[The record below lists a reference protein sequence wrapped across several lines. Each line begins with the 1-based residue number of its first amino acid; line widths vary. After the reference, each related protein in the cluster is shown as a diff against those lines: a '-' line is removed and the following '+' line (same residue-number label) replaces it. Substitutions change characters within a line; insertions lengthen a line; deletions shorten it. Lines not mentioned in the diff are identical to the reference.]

1 MRDRPS
7 SFVWQERQTTF
18 NFFAEIRA
26 MENRNAQQE
35 ELVKLAYTKMPFGK
49 YKDRYLSD
57 LPEHY
62 LLWFRQQ
69 GFPKGKLGQSL
80 EIILELKIN
89 GMEHIL
95 RNIRSKYAK

>member
-1 MRDRPS
+1 
-7 SFVWQERQTTF
+7 
-18 NFFAEIRA
+18 
-26 MENRNAQQE
+26 MENRNTHHE
-35 ELVKLAYTKMPFGK
+35 ELKKIAYSKMPFGK

-69 GFPKGKLGQSL
+69 GFPKGKLGQNL
-80 EIILELKIN
+80 ELILELKIN

-95 RNIRSKYAK
+95 RNIRAKYTR